1 MLEFA
6 TEKTAVIVGKPSKDF
21 FIAALNEMNLEAEQA
36 IMVGDDIG
44 KLYFITIIVII
55 KGQLISKCHY
65 EKSVLSK
72 IPTKKIPRFL
82 S

>member
-21 FIAALNEMNLEAEQA
+21 FKAALNEMNLEAEQA

-44 KLYFITIIVII
+44 KLYFITIIII
-55 KGQLISKCHY
+55 IDVYYILFIY
-65 EKSVLSK
+65 
-72 IPTKKIPRFL
+72 
-82 S
+82 